1 MKLSLIVAKAANGC
15 IGRDNKLPWYLPGD
29 LKYFKQ
35 ATFGK
40 PIIMGRK
47 TWESLK
53 GPLPGRA
60 NIVISQQVGYTAD
73 GAKVVASLDEAVHLA
88 ESIALIDGADEVVV
102 IGGAQIYA
110 QALPRADILY
120 ITEVQ
125 AEVEGDTFFPE
136 YDASLWQEMGRQ
148 DFNAEG
154 PNPYNYSFVVYQR
167 RK

>member
-60 NIVISQQVGYTAD
+60 NIVISRQAGYA
-73 GAKVVASLDEAVHLA
+73 
-88 ESIALIDGADEVVV
+88 
-102 IGGAQIYA
+102 
-110 QALPRADILY
+110 RR
-120 ITEVQ
+120 
-125 AEVEGDTFFPE
+125 
-136 YDASLWQEMGRQ
+136 GRKGCIQ
-148 DFNAEG
+148 
-154 PNPYNYSFVVYQR
+154 S
-167 RK
+167 